1 MRSRSDSTLSTAFAR
16 AGRVSGVLVALM
28 ACGGCATS
36 GDGPVSKALEL
47 VGLKA
52 PPVPEGLP
60 RELPA
65 APRKVTLRLHAGD
78 RLNTDAAGRSLS
90 IVARVYKLKGSSAF
104 LQAPYDSF
112 AQDMPSRDAAWTRD
126 VIESRE
132 LVLAP
137 GQRHEVIE
145 TLAPE
150 ASHVAVIALFRAPAE
165 QRWRFVFD
173 ARAAAKTGI
182 TLGLH
187 GCAMSVAEGPV
198 VDAAPETLR
207 VAGVHCR

>member
-1 MRSRSDSTLSTAFAR
+1 MRSRFHFTSSVR
-16 AGRVSGVLVALM
+16 HGRSFGVSGVLVALM
-28 ACGGCATS
+28 ACGGCATN

-52 PPVPEGLP
+52 PPVPDSLP
-60 RELPA
+60 RELPST
-65 APRKVTLRLHAGD
+65 PRKVTLRLHAGD

-112 AQDMPSRDAAWTRD
+112 AQDTPPRDSAWSRD

-137 GQRHEVIE
+137 GQRHEVVE
-145 TLAPE
+145 TVTPE
-150 ASHVAVIALFRAPAE
+150 ASHVAVVALFRAPAE

-207 VAGVHCR
+207 VAGVHCK

>member
-1 MRSRSDSTLSTAFAR
+1 MRSRSDSTLSTALRRCA
-16 AGRVSGVLVALM
+16 RVSGVLVAAT
-28 ACGGCATS
+28 ACGACATN
-36 GDGPVSKALEL
+36 GEGPVSKALEL

-52 PPVPEGLP
+52 PAVPEGLP
-60 RELPA
+60 KELPA

-90 IVARVYKLKGSSAF
+90 IVARVYKLKASDAF
-104 LQAPYDSF
+104 MQAPYDNF
-112 AQDMPSRDAAWTRD
+112 ARESPSRDAAWSRD

-145 TLAPE
+145 TLAAD
-150 ASHVAVIALFRAPAE
+150 ASHVAVVALFRAPAE

-207 VAGVHCR
+207 VAGVQCR

>member
-1 MRSRSDSTLSTAFAR
+1 MRSHPHSLPRQALGRSASALAI
-16 AGRVSGVLVALM
+16 GLGVV

-36 GDGPVSKALEL
+36 GDSTIGKALEL

-52 PPVPEGLP
+52 PAVPEGLP
-60 RELPA
+60 KELPQG
-65 APRKVTLRLHAGD
+65 PRKVALRLHAGD
-78 RLNTDAAGRSLS
+78 LLNTDSAGRSLS
-90 IVARVYKLKGSSAF
+90 IVARVYKLRASMAF
-104 LQAPYDSF
+104 MQAPYASF
-112 AQDMPSRDAAWTRD
+112 GQDTNPRDAAWSGD

-145 TLAPE
+145 TLAPD
-150 ASHVAVIALFRAPAE
+150 ASHLAVVALFRAPAE

-173 ARAAAKTGI
+173 ARAAARTGI
-182 TLGLH
+182 TVGLH
-187 GCAMSVAEGPV
+187 GCAMSVAEGPA

-207 VAGVHCR
+207 LAGVHCK